1 MSASA
6 SASHLKWRPT
16 VRLRAATGRLCGAGQ
31 KAAPYPAPYPHLAQ
45 GVPQVSNLLY
55 RRFPNRQTV
64 QELNAP
70 ACGAASGFGNPRY
83 RRLGSLRY
91 KIAASSGPQPL
102 KTIDA
107 DKVQPTPASCGS
119 GGPPAW
125 PRAPSPKPR
134 AFFSYPKSVQ
144 ESFGGFSPAPVKVSQ
159 TQSNHFM
166 VSPAGSRPVKLGPV
180 PGTPDPRPK
189 TQDPKRGSNPVKPLY
204 GQSSRVK
211 VSQAWSCRPASRTR
225 DQKPKTR
232 KEGQTRSRSVKP
244 SQASQVRAVTA
255 TRWQAARLPSPDHD
269 IRHQG

>member
-180 PGTPDPRPK
+180 PGTPDPRPE
-189 TQDPKRGSNPVKPLY
+189 TQDPKGGSNPVKV
-204 GQSSRVK
+204 GQTQSSLSSPCGHRHPVA
-211 VSQAWSCRPASRTR
+211 SRPAAIPGPRHKTSRLNFPHPLPPL
-225 DQKPKTR
+225 QKN
-232 KEGQTRSRSVKP
+232 GGLSSRLALP
-244 SQASQVRAVTA
+244 R
-255 TRWQAARLPSPDHD
+255 RL
-269 IRHQG
+269 